1 VEQGACLSTTRQ
13 LAPGLNGST
22 DRAFHGGEADALLL
36 QPVARYHWRYL
47 RRVAMTLR
55 LDDQETDALRRRA
68 ELEGRSMQEVARQA
82 VRDYIERTSKRELL
96 DRVLDEELP
105 RYAEALERLGQ

>member
-1 VEQGACLSTTRQ
+1 MTSV
-13 LAPGLNGST
+13 LAAIGI
-22 DRAFHGGEADALLL
+22 
-36 QPVARYHWRYL
+36 
-47 RRVAMTLR
+47 RRGIIPPVAMTLR
-55 LDDQETDALRRRA
+55 LDEQETEALRRRA